1 MQWGLLPNDQEPAQR
16 LKRRR
21 QGGSRRGAG
30 LSMKQINNARLINI
44 VLFRFSRFFTE
55 QTLDTGTTQA

>member
-1 MQWGLLPNDQEPAQR
+1 MQWGVLPNDQEPAQR

-30 LSMKQINNARLINI
+30 LSMKQINNTRLINI
-44 VLFRFSRFFTE
+44 VLLRFSRFFTE
-55 QTLDTGTTQA
+55 QTLDTRTTQA